1 MKVYELTFGKGDSI
15 DAVSLVEMPAIEED
29 AVFLKTQT
37 TKIKLSL
44 DAEKQEII
52 GAALVPD
59 KPIFRKGAEEDY
71 YIYFSKDTVK
81 AAMQDF
87 MQPTK
92 KNSFTLEHEVP
103 TSEVVAM
110 ESWIVSGNEDK
121 ANTLYNLDAPEG
133 SWILRTHVPN
143 KEYWTNVIKAGNF
156 SGYSIEAKFNQR
168 IARQELSTDVLDA
181 LVEGIEEL
189 VLQYQ
194 DEKDNNV
201 ELSKSFGGYPQA
213 AKSAARSAIEANAR
227 NNNKCATNVGKIRAR
242 QIVRGEKFTLGTVKR
257 IYSYLSR
264 AAEYYDGSD
273 QNACGTI
280 SYKLWGGK
288 SMLSWSRK
296 ILRQEG
302 QLKD

>member
-1 MKVYELTFGKGDSI
+1 MQVFELTFSKGDSI

-29 AVFLKTQT
+29 AIFLKTQKT
-37 TKIKLSL
+37 QIKLSL
-44 DAEKQEII
+44 DADKQEII

-59 KPIFRKGAEEDY
+59 KPIFRKGDAEDY

-81 AAMQDF
+81 AAMTDF

-92 KNSFTLEHEVP
+92 KNNFTLEHEVP

-110 ESWIVSGNEDK
+110 ESWIVTGEDDK

-143 KEYWTNVIKAGNF
+143 TEYWNNVIKAGNF
-156 SGYSIEAKFNQR
+156 SGYSIEAKFGNK
-168 IARQELSTDVLDA
+168 IARQELSDDVLEFLMDSIA
-181 LVEGIEEL
+181 ET
-189 VLQYQ
+189 VLEYQ
-194 DEKDNNV
+194 ENKDSSL

-213 AKSAARSAIEANAR
+213 AKSAAKSAIEANAR

-242 QIVRGEKFTLGTVKR
+242 QIVRGEKFTLSTVKR

-264 AAEYYDGSD
+264 AGEYYDGSD